1 MGGKS
6 STLFYKPLPII
17 SDLGDWNSQVP
28 EFFQRIE
35 KSGDDR
41 SYAIL
46 SAIIVE
52 HHVIRM
58 LKLIMPRFDDFA
70 KNHESSFSMKLDL
83 LRSLSFIPE
92 HLLVCGDA
100 VRIVRNEFA
109 HNLDIESLDGIRQ
122 STKDKLKSAFN
133 AIPDIEKISGTIA
146 RKTVRE
152 ILSWVAQC
160 AVVGI
165 RIYESNVRLLMESIR
180 SETFLSQLEQ
190 TYRDRN
196 RRLRLRGTIKDIT

>member
-1 MGGKS
+1 MGEKGR
-6 STLFYKPLPII
+6 TLFYKPLPII
-17 SDLGDWNSQVP
+17 ADLGDWNSQVP

-52 HHVIRM
+52 HHVVRM
-58 LKLIMPRFDDFA
+58 LKLVMPRFDDFA
-70 KNHESSFSMKLDL
+70 KSHELSFSMKLDL
-83 LRSLSFIPE
+83 LESIRLIPE
-92 HLLVCGDA
+92 HLVVCADT
-100 VRIVRNEFA
+100 VRSVRNEFA
-109 HNLDIESLDGIRQ
+109 HDLDIESLDGIRQ

-133 AIPDIEKISGTIA
+133 SIPDIEKISGTVG

-152 ILSWVAQC
+152 TLSWVVQC
-160 AVVGI
+160 AVIGV
-165 RIYESNVRLLMESIR
+165 RIYESNVKLLMESIR
-180 SETFLSQLEQ
+180 SETFLRQLER
-190 TYRDRN
+190 TYRNRN